1 MNRYWVVVALVT
13 LVSLKP
19 TPAFAQLKVTE
30 ASSVSVQWPKHANT
44 NTTPLRV
51 LAPDGRLAA
60 STEELPNAKGITHVR
75 LFDGRTGKELDTQRV
90 HVGGVRCMAF
100 SPDGTQLA
108 TGGLTDGTVKVWDLK
123 TLKQS
128 AVFRGFYSPYALAFS
143 PDGKTLAT
151 AGRSVA
157 QGLPDPDLGAV
168 RLWDIGSGKERANLL
183 GSKVGYVPDHL
194 RFSPNGKRLMVLWSG
209 TCDVWDMDRE
219 RLVLE
224 MKSDKPHTGLFT
236 SQPLFGSGWKY
247 LVTGSSHFEGDGKH
261 SYKLHLFDG
270 ETGKEKW
277 AVESKGG
284 EWPFAFSPDGTFVAV
299 NTSGGV
305 NVIETETGKTAATL
319 KGVTVPYGRFS
330 ADGKTLTGLVENND
344 KETVIK
350 TWELTWEKR
359 PGK

>member
-1 MNRYWVVVALVT
+1 MNRSWVVVTLVT
-13 LVSLKP
+13 LLGLQPMPS
-19 TPAFAQLKVTE
+19 FAQLKMTE
-30 ASSVSVQWPKHANT
+30 TSSVSVQWPKHVNT
-44 NTTPLRV
+44 NTGPLRV
-51 LAPDGRLAA
+51 LAADGRFVA

-75 LFDGRTGKELDTQRV
+75 LFDGRTGKELDTLRA
-90 HVGGVRCMAF
+90 HVGGVICMAF
-100 SPDGTQLA
+100 NSDGTQLA
-108 TGGLTDGTVKVWDLK
+108 TGGFADGTVKVWDLK
-123 TLKQS
+123 TQKQT
-128 AVFRGFYSPYALAFS
+128 AVLREFKRPTALAFS

-151 AGRSVA
+151 AGRSMD
-157 QGLPDPDLGAV
+157 QGLIDRDIGVV
-168 RLWDIGSGKERANLL
+168 RLWDIGTGKERANLL

-194 RFSPNGKRLMVLWSG
+194 RFSPNGKRLMVLWRG
-209 TCDVWDMDRE
+209 ACDVWDMDRE

-236 SQPLFGSGWKY
+236 SQPLFGSDWKY

-299 NTSGGV
+299 NTSDGIDV
-305 NVIETETGKTAATL
+305 VETETGKTAATL
-319 KGVTVPYGRFS
+319 KGVTAPYERFS
-330 ADGKTLTGLVENND
+330 PDGKTLTALVENKD

-350 TWELTWEKR
+350 TWELAWEKR